1 MSYSKIFFT
10 NVLRLASEKNLSH
23 QDLAERANLSPSS
36 MSGITRGQGN
46 PTLET
51 MSAIAYALDVP
62 LSYLLEHHDLDPES
76 LSLLDGSQST
86 LPPNYEKIIVIL
98 PRYKAFQVK
107 KWNDDALKALAKE
120 TK

>member
-76 LSLLDGSQST
+76 LSLLDGNQHSRLITRRLRSFCR
-86 LPPNYEKIIVIL
+86 VI
-98 PRYKAFQVK
+98 RHSK
-107 KWNDDALKALAKE
+107 LKSG
-120 TK
+120 TMMP

>member
-1 MSYSKIFFT
+1 MFCVLHPKRICPTKIWQKGRIYPR
-10 NVLRLASEKNLSH
+10 LRCRELQE
-23 QDLAERANLSPSS
+23 
-36 MSGITRGQGN
+36 GN

-86 LPPNYEKIIVIL
+86 LPPNYEKITVIL

-107 KWNDDALKALAKE
+107 KWNDDALKVLAKE